1 MHSQFTYA
9 GKHNKCKRIF
19 LHPESFIVLEMVTI
33 AQTYT
38 ECKYFCS

>member
-1 MHSQFTYA
+1 MQSV
-9 GKHNKCKRIF
+9 F
-19 LHPESFIVLEMVTI
+19 LHPESFIVLEMETI